1 MSDLVIK
8 GGSVLTDN
16 GIQQVDIAV
25 SDGAISAVGSDLTGS
40 RLIDASGAWVGP
52 GFVDVHTHLREPGE
66 EWKED
71 MASGSATA
79 AAGGYTAIVA
89 MPNTQPATDTG
100 HLARYVIERG
110 REVGLVDV
118 LPAGALTMGRNG
130 ETMAHIDELWDAG
143 VRLFTDDGDSVAD
156 ASVLRLVMEYIAQRG
171 GVVSQHAVDPAL
183 SRAGY
188 MHEGAISSRLGMYAI
203 PSAADDVVISR
214 DLSLARLTGVRYHVQ
229 HLSTGSGVNLIR
241 SAKAEGLPVTA
252 EVTAH
257 HLMFTDEDVATTD
270 SNFKMMPPL
279 RSQAD
284 RDALRAGLLDGTID
298 MVATDH
304 APHAALEKEVPFEH
318 APNGVLGL
326 EWAAS
331 VLTTTCD
338 FGQEAFFD
346 RMSIAPAQL
355 IGAPHQG
362 RPIAVGENANIVV
375 YNPTREWVPT
385 TSMSKARNAPY
396 FGLPL
401 TGMVTATIYNG
412 TLTHGSAS

>member
-1 MSDLVIK
+1 MNDLVVK
-8 GGSVLTDN
+8 GGQVLTAD
-16 GIQQVDIAV
+16 GVASVDVGVADGVIAEL
-25 SDGAISAVGSDLTGS
+25 GKDLEGRDT
-40 RLIDASGAWVGP
+40 IAADGAWVGP
-52 GFVDVHTHLREPGE
+52 GFVDLHTHVREPGE

-71 MASGSATA
+71 IASASATA

-100 HLARYVIERG
+100 HLARHVKERG

-118 LPAGALTMGRNG
+118 VPSGALTLGRKG

-156 ASVLRLVMEYIAQRG
+156 ASVLRLVMEYIAERG

-188 MHEGAISSRLGMYAI
+188 MHEGPVSSRLGMYGI
-203 PSAADDVVISR
+203 PGEADDVVIAR
-214 DLSLARLTGVRYHVQ
+214 DLALAGLTGVRYHVQ
-229 HLSTGSGVNLIR
+229 HLSTERGVTLIR
-241 SAKAEGLPVTA
+241 EAKQSGLAVTA

-279 RSQAD
+279 RSAAD
-284 RDALRAGLLDGTID
+284 RAALRAGLVDGTID
-298 MVATDH
+298 VLATDH

-331 VLTTTCD
+331 VFATTCEVTPD
-338 FGQEAFFD
+338 LFFD
-346 RMSIAPAQL
+346 RMSIAPAA
-355 IGAPHQG
+355 IVGAPDQG
-362 RPIAVGENANIVV
+362 LPLAVGNPANIVV
-375 YNPTREWVPT
+375 FDPQTQWIPT
-385 TSMSKARNAPY
+385 TTLSKSRNAPY
-396 FGLPL
+396 FGRGL
-401 TGMVTATIYNG
+401 TGMVAATVFQGAI
-412 TLTHGSAS
+412 THGSAT